1 MDKELAGIIFS
12 DKGAIMHQTYKKL
25 SYFVL
30 AVLALTL
37 SASAEDKIIAK
48 VGTLPV
54 YTSELNKRLESLP
67 PQYRSIYAS
76 PEGKAKLLQQIV
88 DERLIYIAATQKGI
102 EKKKDVLDEFEIAK
116 KNIVISSY
124 VSDLF
129 KGIQVADKDV
139 QEFYDKNKQEFST
152 KEQVHARHILLKT
165 EQEALDVK
173 AKLDA
178 GEPFE
183 ALAKTFSQDPSAAQN
198 GGDLGFFSKGD
209 MVPEFELAAFT
220 TALKTVTA
228 PIKTQFGYHLIE
240 VLERKEG
247 SVQPLDDTIKGQIK
261 EFLTRQKQKDALT
274 AVTDK
279 LKASVKVE
287 QFPKNL

>member
-1 MDKELAGIIFS
+1 MEPGLAGIIFL
-12 DKGAIMHQTYKKL
+12 DKGATMHQLQKKL
-25 SYFVL
+25 GFVIL
-30 AVLALTL
+30 GVALMTL
-37 SASAEDKIIAK
+37 SAFAEDKMLAK
-48 VGTLPV
+48 VGNFPV
-54 YTSELNKRLESLP
+54 YASELNKRLESLP

-102 EKKKDVLDEFEIAK
+102 EKRKEVLDEFEIAK

-129 KGIQVADKDV
+129 KGVQISDAEIKD
-139 QEFYDKNKQEFST
+139 FYDKNQQEFST
-152 KEQVHARHILLKT
+152 KPQVHARHILLKT

-220 TALKTVTA
+220 AALKTVTA
-228 PIKTQFGYHLIE
+228 PVKTQFGYHLIE

-247 SVQPLDDTIKGQIK
+247 TVQALDDTIKGQIK
-261 EFLTRQKQKDALT
+261 EFLTRQKQKDVLT
-274 AVTDK
+274 SVTDK

>member
-1 MDKELAGIIFS
+1 M
-12 DKGAIMHQTYKKL
+12 QQRQKKL
-25 SYFVL
+25 GYVIL
-30 AVLALTL
+30 GLIALTITVN
-37 SASAEDKIIAK
+37 AEDKIIAK
-48 VGTLPV
+48 VGMLPV
-54 YTSELNKRLESLP
+54 YTSELTKRLESLP
-67 PQYRSIYAS
+67 PQYRSIYSS
-76 PEGKAKLLQQIV
+76 PEGKQKLLQQIV
-88 DERLIYIAATQKGI
+88 DERLIYIAATKKGI

-129 KGIQVADKDV
+129 KEIQISDAEVKD
-139 QEFYDKNKQEFST
+139 FYDKNQKEFST
-152 KEQVHARHILLKT
+152 KEQAHARHILLKT
-165 EQEALDVK
+165 EQEALDIK

-220 TALKTVTA
+220 TELKKVTA
-228 PIKTQFGYHLIE
+228 PVKTQFGYHLIE

-247 SVQPLDDTIKGQIK
+247 SVQALDDTIKGQIK

-274 AVTDK
+274 AVTEK
-279 LKASVKVE
+279 LKTSVKVE